1 MTTAVDTRP
10 HLVDPAVLARIGN
23 LEMRAKVVVEGF
35 IQGLHR
41 APNLGASTDF
51 AEHRPYMPGD
61 DVRRMDWRLFA
72 RTDRY
77 YVKEFEADTNT
88 NLLLVLDVS
97 PSMQFGAKLRYA
109 STLAACLAYF
119 ANLQRD
125 RVGLV
130 TFADGIVDYVPPSA
144 KHLRLVLHS
153 LDRAERRA
161 EPSRRPERRE
171 GAGPALSAS
180 EGSRDAVTS
189 DAKEPMAGYRR
200 VFQRLADTVRRRS
213 MVAIISDLYEEPDD
227 IVAAV
232 NTLRGRGN
240 DLMVLHVLDP
250 AELEFPYEESASF
263 VDLES
268 GERMPIIPDYL
279 RQEYRALVA
288 EHVTTLAR
296 RLGGQS
302 VDYALFDTAQPM
314 DKALFRYLGARQK
327 LERARKVG

>member
-1 MTTAVDTRP
+1 MTLPTAP
-10 HLVDPAVLARIGN
+10 GANLVDPTVLARIGN

-61 DVRRMDWRLFA
+61 DVRRMDWRLYA

-88 NLLLVLDVS
+88 NLLVVLDVS
-97 PSMQFGAKLRYA
+97 RSMRYGRKLEYA
-109 STLAACLAYF
+109 CTLGACLAYF
-119 ANLQRD
+119 SSMQRD
-125 RVGLV
+125 RVGLA
-130 TFADGIVDYVPPSA
+130 TFAEGIVDYVPPSA

-153 LDRAERRA
+153 LDQAG
-161 EPSRRPERRE
+161 RRE
-171 GAGPALSAS
+171 PGAESRESRAS
-180 EGSRDAVTS
+180 
-189 DAKEPMAGYRR
+189 YRS
-200 VFQRLADTVRRRS
+200 VFRRLADTVRRRS

-232 NTLRGRGN
+232 NELRGRGN
-240 DLMVLHVLDP
+240 DMMVLHVLDP
-250 AELEFPYEESASF
+250 SELDFPFEESANF
-263 VDLES
+263 EDLES
-268 GERMPIIPDYL
+268 GDRMPVIPDYL
-279 RQEYRALVA
+279 REEYRALVA
-288 EHVTTLAR
+288 RHVATLAK
-296 RLGGQS
+296 RLGGHG
-302 VDYALFDTAQPM
+302 VDYALFDTSQPM

>member
-1 MTTAVDTRP
+1 MTSIHASQSEAAN
-10 HLVDPAVLARIGN
+10 LVDPSVLARIGN

-61 DVRRMDWRLFA
+61 DVRRMDWRLYA

-88 NLLLVLDVS
+88 NLLVVLDVS
-97 PSMQFGAKLRYA
+97 KSMQFGSKMRYA

-119 ANLQRD
+119 SSLQRD
-125 RVGLV
+125 RVGLA

-153 LDRAERRA
+153 LDQAERHTA
-161 EPSRRPERRE
+161 DPSL
-171 GAGPALSAS
+171 ALGMT
-180 EGSRDAVTS
+180 EV
-189 DAKEPMAGYRR
+189 KGYRAT
-200 VFQRLADTVRRRS
+200 FQRLADTVRRRS

-232 NTLRGRGN
+232 NELRGRGN
-240 DLMVLHVLDP
+240 DMMVLHVLEP
-250 AELEFPYEESASF
+250 SELEFPFDESANF
-263 VDLES
+263 EDVET
-268 GERMPIIPDYL
+268 GARMPVVPDYL
-279 RQEYRALVA
+279 RDEYRALVA
-288 EHVTTLAR
+288 QHVATLGK
-296 RLGGQS
+296 RLGGHG
-302 VDYALFDTAQPM
+302 VDYALFDTSQPM
-314 DKALFRYLGARQK
+314 DKALFRYLGARRK
-327 LERARKVG
+327 FERARKVG

>member
-1 MTTAVDTRP
+1 MTSILDAGQEQKAN
-10 HLVDPAVLARIGN
+10 LVDPSVLARIGN

-41 APNLGASTDF
+41 APKLGASTDF

-61 DVRRMDWRLFA
+61 DLRRMDWRLYA
-72 RTDRY
+72 RTDRF

-88 NLLLVLDVS
+88 NLLVVLDVS
-97 PSMQFGAKLRYA
+97 ASMRYGAKLRYA

-119 ANLQRD
+119 SSLQRD

-153 LDRAERRA
+153 LDQAERRTA
-161 EPSRRPERRE
+161 DPSRSLGMTKAAPGTTGSAPGTRYRE
-171 GAGPALSAS
+171 
-180 EGSRDAVTS
+180 
-189 DAKEPMAGYRR
+189 
-200 VFQRLADTVRRRS
+200 VFRRLADTVRRRS

-232 NTLRGRGN
+232 NELRGRGN
-240 DLMVLHVLDP
+240 DMMVLHVLDP
-250 AELEFPYEESASF
+250 SELEFPFEESANF
-263 VDLES
+263 EDLET
-268 GERMPIIPDYL
+268 GARMPIVPDYL
-279 RQEYRALVA
+279 RDDYRALVA
-288 EHVTTLAR
+288 KHIDTLGR
-296 RLGGQS
+296 RLGGQN

-314 DKALFRYLGARQK
+314 DKALFRYLGARLK

>member
-1 MTTAVDTRP
+1 MTSIHASQSEAAN
-10 HLVDPAVLARIGN
+10 LVDPSVLARIGN

-61 DVRRMDWRLFA
+61 DVRRMDWRLYA

-88 NLLLVLDVS
+88 NLLVVLDVS
-97 PSMQFGAKLRYA
+97 KSMRFGSKMRYA

-119 ANLQRD
+119 SSLQRD
-125 RVGLV
+125 RVGLA

-153 LDRAERRA
+153 LDQAERREPRA
-161 EPSRRPERRE
+161 ESRVQ
-171 GAGPALSAS
+171 SAS
-180 EGSRDAVTS
+180 
-189 DAKEPMAGYRR
+189 YRST
-200 VFQRLADTVRRRS
+200 FSRLADTVRRRS

-232 NTLRGRGN
+232 NELRGRGN
-240 DLMVLHVLDP
+240 DMMVLHVLEP
-250 AELEFPYEESASF
+250 SELEFPFDESANF
-263 VDLES
+263 EDVET
-268 GERMPIIPDYL
+268 GARMPVVPDYL
-279 RQEYRALVA
+279 RDEYRALVA
-288 EHVTTLAR
+288 QHVATLGK
-296 RLGGQS
+296 RLGGQG
-302 VDYALFDTAQPM
+302 VDYALFDTSQPM
-314 DKALFRYLGARQK
+314 DKALFRYLGARRK
-327 LERARKVG
+327 FERARKVG

>member
-1 MTTAVDTRP
+1 MTTPKTPTTAN
-10 HLVDPAVLARIGN
+10 LVDPAVLARIGN

-61 DVRRMDWRLFA
+61 DVRRMDWRLYA

-88 NLLLVLDVS
+88 NLLVVLDVS
-97 PSMQFGAKLRYA
+97 RSMRFGGKLRYA

-119 ANLQRD
+119 SSLQRD
-125 RVGLV
+125 RVGLA

-153 LDRAERRA
+153 LDQAERK
-161 EPSRRPERRE
+161 
-171 GAGPALSAS
+171 AGPAAAS
-180 EGSRDAVTS
+180 QPRTS
-189 DAKEPMAGYRR
+189 YRTI
-200 VFQRLADTVRRRS
+200 FQRLADTVRRRS

-232 NTLRGRGN
+232 NELRGRGN
-240 DLMVLHVLDP
+240 DMMLLHVLDP
-250 AELEFPYEESASF
+250 AELEFPFEESANF
-263 VDLES
+263 EDLES
-268 GERMPIIPDYL
+268 GEKMPVIPDYL
-279 RQEYRALVA
+279 RDEYRKLIAQ
-288 EHVTTLAR
+288 HVETLGK
-296 RLGGQS
+296 RLGGQN
-302 VDYALFDTAQPM
+302 VDYALFNTSQPM
-314 DKALFRYLGARQK
+314 DKALFRYLGARRK

>member
-1 MTTAVDTRP
+1 MTSIHASQSEAAN
-10 HLVDPAVLARIGN
+10 LVDPSVLARIGN

-61 DVRRMDWRLFA
+61 DVRRMDWRLYA

-88 NLLLVLDVS
+88 NLLVMLDVS
-97 PSMQFGAKLRYA
+97 KSMQFGNKMRYA

-119 ANLQRD
+119 SSLQRD
-125 RVGLV
+125 RVGLA

-153 LDRAERRA
+153 LDQAERRTA
-161 EPSRRPERRE
+161 DPS
-171 GAGPALSAS
+171 PAL
-180 EGSRDAVTS
+180 GMTVT
-189 DAKEPMAGYRR
+189 KGYRAT
-200 VFQRLADTVRRRS
+200 FHRLADTVRRRS

-232 NTLRGRGN
+232 NELRGRGN
-240 DLMVLHVLDP
+240 DMMVLHVLEP
-250 AELEFPYEESASF
+250 SELEFPFDESANF
-263 VDLES
+263 EDVET
-268 GERMPIIPDYL
+268 GARMPVVPDYL
-279 RQEYRALVA
+279 RDEYRALVA
-288 EHVTTLAR
+288 QHVATLSK
-296 RLGGQS
+296 RLGGQG
-302 VDYALFDTAQPM
+302 VDYALFDTSQPM
-314 DKALFRYLGARQK
+314 DKALFRYLGARRK
-327 LERARKVG
+327 FERARKVG

>member
-1 MTTAVDTRP
+1 
-10 HLVDPAVLARIGN
+10 
-23 LEMRAKVVVEGF
+23 MRAKVVVEGF

-61 DVRRMDWRLFA
+61 DVRRMDWRLYA

-88 NLLLVLDVS
+88 NLVVVLDVS
-97 PSMQFGAKLRYA
+97 ASMRYGAKLQYA

-119 ANLQRD
+119 ASLQRD
-125 RVGLV
+125 RVGLA

-144 KHLRLVLHS
+144 KHLRLVLHA
-153 LDRAERRA
+153 LDQAERRTVPA
-161 EPSRRPERRE
+161 SLP
-171 GAGPALSAS
+171 AGSESARYRAVFHRLS
-180 EGSRDAVTS
+180 
-189 DAKEPMAGYRR
+189 
-200 VFQRLADTVRRRS
+200 DTVRRRS

-232 NTLRGRGN
+232 NALRGRGN
-240 DLMVLHVLDP
+240 DMMVLHVLDP
-250 AELEFPYEESASF
+250 AELEFPFTESSSF
-263 VDLES
+263 LDLET
-268 GERMPIIPDYL
+268 GERMPVIPDYL
-279 RQEYRALVA
+279 REEYRRLIR
-288 EHVTTLAR
+288 EHVQVLAK
-296 RLGGQS
+296 RLGGQN
-302 VDYALFDTAQPM
+302 VDYALFDTSQPM

>member
-1 MTTAVDTRP
+1 MTVPTPPTTAN
-10 HLVDPAVLARIGN
+10 LVDPSVLARIGN

-61 DVRRMDWRLFA
+61 DVRRMDWRLYA
-72 RTDRY
+72 RTDRH

-97 PSMQFGAKLRYA
+97 RSMQFGAKLRYA
-109 STLAACLAYF
+109 CTLAACLAYF
-119 ANLQRD
+119 SSLQRD

-153 LDRAERRA
+153 LDQAERRV
-161 EPSRRPERRE
+161 PR
-171 GAGPALSAS
+171 GAG
-180 EGSRDAVTS
+180 SRESGAT
-189 DAKEPMAGYRR
+189 YRKI
-200 VFQRLADTVRRRS
+200 FQRLADTVRRRS
-213 MVAIISDLYEEPDD
+213 MVAIISDFYEEPDD

-232 NTLRGRGN
+232 NELRGRGN
-240 DLMVLHVLDP
+240 DMMVLHVLDP
-250 AELEFPYEESASF
+250 AELEFPFEESANF
-263 VDLES
+263 EDLES
-268 GERMPIIPDYL
+268 GERMPVIPDYL
-279 RQEYRALVA
+279 RDEYRRLIAG
-288 EHVTTLAR
+288 HVEVLGR

-314 DKALFRYLGARQK
+314 DKALFRYLGARRK
-327 LERARKVG
+327 LDRSRKVG